1 MILRK
6 YTHPTVV
13 LDKEGATLLI
23 DPGTFTAAAKTL
35 IREAS
40 AVLVTHE
47 HPDHADID
55 LISATL
61 TRQPDLTVWA
71 PASVAALLPDHP
83 DRIRVIAPGETGEVA
98 GFRVAVVGGTHAVIH
113 PDMPESTNVGYIID
127 DDVYHPGDSYFV
139 PDQPVQT
146 LLVPMS
152 GPFAHLEKIIDFIRA
167 VRPTR
172 AVQIHDVLLTET
184 GKQFL
189 AQFVDPFTGIDLTIL
204 DDGGVLRL

>member
-1 MILRK
+1 M
-6 YTHPTVV
+6 
-13 LDKEGATLLI
+13 
-23 DPGTFTAAAKTL
+23 
-35 IREAS
+35 
-40 AVLVTHE
+40 
-47 HPDHADID
+47 
-55 LISATL
+55 
-61 TRQPDLTVWA
+61 
-71 PASVAALLPDHP
+71 
-83 DRIRVIAPGETGEVA
+83 
-98 GFRVAVVGGTHAVIH
+98 AVVGGTHAVIH

-204 DDGGVLRL
+204 DDGGALRL